1 MCTFCSSKTAV
12 RKCALKPENY
22 KIPVQNTYDTSFQL
36 QVKIVDILKE
46 KTTNKKSNITNIL
59 KLQLIYFKYA
69 EIKITQKF
77 RY

>member
-36 QVKIVDILKE
+36 QLNIVDILKG
-46 KTTNKKSNITNIL
+46 KGTNKKSNITNIL
-59 KLQLIYFKYA
+59 KLQLVYFKYA
-69 EIKITQKF
+69 DLM
-77 RY
+77 